1 MPEPISVLIVD
12 DQQLQRDG
20 FRMLLESQ
28 ADIAVI
34 GDVADGAHALSL
46 LRRVRADVVLM
57 DIRMPRVN
65 GIVAAERIRADEHVL
80 ALGAAPRIILVTA
93 LELAS
98 YTAEAERVGAHAL
111 MYKDAP
117 PEELLDAIR
126 TAAAS
131 DGAQ

>member
-1 MPEPISVLIVD
+1 MPEPITVLIVD

-28 ADIAVI
+28 PDIAVI

-46 LRRVRADVVLM
+46 VRRTPPDVVLM
-57 DIRMPRVN
+57 DIRMPRGS
-65 GIVAAERIRADEHVL
+65 GIDATERIRSDEHVL
-80 ALGAAPRIILVTA
+80 AHGPAPRVILLTA
-93 LELAS
+93 LELEAYRS
-98 YTAEAERVGAHAL
+98 EAERVGAHAL

-117 PEELLDAIR
+117 PEELLAAIR
-126 TAAAS
+126 SAAAI